1 MGKRLNWLKR
11 QGLLF
16 WLGLLLL
23 LLAASGCTHAAD
35 ARNQAAGFT
44 PAGANPAS
52 TTPPPTLSPPTA
64 TPPASQGKAVYN
76 TPVVS
81 PQPTPTLAATQPPPN
96 TAAPGRAVPSPTAE
110 LIPLPGLRP
119 TSDRPPNPTPLPPT
133 HTLQNV

>member
-44 PAGANPAS
+44 PSRLSAP
-52 TTPPPTLSPPTA
+52 TTPIPPS
-64 TPPASQGKAVYN
+64 
-76 TPVVS
+76 
-81 PQPTPTLAATQPPPN
+81 
-96 TAAPGRAVPSPTAE
+96 
-110 LIPLPGLRP
+110 
-119 TSDRPPNPTPLPPT
+119 
-133 HTLQNV
+133 